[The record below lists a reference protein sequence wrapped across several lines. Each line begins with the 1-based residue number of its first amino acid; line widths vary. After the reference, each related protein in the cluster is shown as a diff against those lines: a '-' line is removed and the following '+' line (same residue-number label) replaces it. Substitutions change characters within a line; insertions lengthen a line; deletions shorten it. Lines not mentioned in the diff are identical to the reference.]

1 MDNIV
6 KLPAQQATFNAT
18 NRLVD
23 LIVPSNS
30 GVYNLAET
38 YVAIQ
43 CRIDGIELNTTE
55 AAAGQLAQ
63 AGDFLAATEAVADIR
78 LNIKHHAT
86 VATIYDSCAV
96 PLECLV
102 KNCSMTS
109 STRGKIEDIRRSDTL
124 RGTMKCY
131 TQDKEDVEGR
141 SITGFAGMAKSNP
154 FVSGRFASLVAVGS
168 TASTYQTH
176 ELRIMLKDLFD
187 ICGFADAWDTADGAY
202 GDLRLHMEL
211 SLDRLQLQQ
220 YYDADALF
228 SRPYHN
234 HTAGAISGPADK
246 LYKEASQVTVAI
258 GAGEES
264 DTIEMAAQ
272 YASLDDSPFFNNMM
286 VAVTTNYSGGATAA
300 AKYPADAEVR
310 WGVIKSIAWD
320 KTSKRVTLD
329 FGAGSN
335 IFSSGVVTVAALVVD
350 REVVGINATSLANKL
365 SFPSVEL
372 TAVRRVDVTSGPSQ
386 IQYTQMQTQSDQW
399 SNASSLERSYYVPAQ
414 TTNAFIVLPSASGLG
429 FSDILGCARVGD
441 YRLTLDGVSV
451 TNRAVPFMPVPGV
464 NQAANDAKCDRGSS
478 LHYTLISEAFMNS
491 GKRFSSLEESVYD
504 QNIPFSIDQ
513 PFAGGSYGWLTLA
526 AAPQKAAYML
536 ALPIPI
542 STTPTQLTISL
553 NGNFPNS
560 SGELHIFSEVRSL
573 I

>member
-30 GVYNLAET
+30 GIYNLAET
-38 YVAIQ
+38 YVAIE
-43 CRIDGIELNTTE
+43 CRIDGIELDTTE

-63 AGDFLAATEAVADIR
+63 GGDFLAATDAVADIR
-78 LNIKHHAT
+78 LNIKHHPT
-86 VATIYDSCAV
+86 VVSIYDSCAV

-102 KNCSMTS
+102 KNCSMMS
-109 STRGKIEDIRRSDTL
+109 STRGKIEDIRRADTL

-141 SITGFAGMAKSNP
+141 SITGFSGMAKSNP

-187 ICGFADAWDTADGAY
+187 IAGSADAWDTGVY
-202 GDLRLHMEL
+202 GDLHLHMEL

-220 YYDADALF
+220 YDDADALF
-228 SRPYHN
+228 LRPYHN
-234 HTAGAISGPADK
+234 HAAGTISGPADK
-246 LYKEASQVTVAI
+246 LYKEASQVSVAI
-258 GAGEES
+258 GAGEAS

-272 YASLDDSPFFNNMM
+272 YASLEDSPFFNNMM
-286 VAVTTNYSGGATAA
+286 VKVTTNYSGGATAA
-300 AKYPADAEVR
+300 AKYPADGEVR

-329 FGAGSN
+329 FGAGSE
-335 IFSSGVVTVAALVVD
+335 IFSSGAVTVGDLVVD
-350 REVVGINATSLANKL
+350 REVVGVNATSLANKL

-372 TAVRRVDVTSGPSQ
+372 TAVRRVDVSSGPSQ

-399 SNASSLERSYYVPAQ
+399 SNSSSLERSYYVPAQ

-451 TNRAVPFMPVPGV
+451 TNRAVPFMPVPAV
-464 NQAANDAKCDRGSS
+464 NAAANDAKCDRGSS

-513 PFAGGSYGWLTLA
+513 PSAGGSYGWLTLA